1 MKIDILT
8 MEEAINDL
16 LAGNNDVYVLIY
28 GATSLTGAPKK
39 ENKKSTFMQCKNL
52 GSFPLHDIQEAY
64 QRGNIAFIKKVKE
77 S

>member
-39 ENKKSTFMQCKNL
+39 ENKNQHLCNAK
-52 GSFPLHDIQEAY
+52 I
-64 QRGNIAFIKKVKE
+64 
-77 S
+77 